1 MPANRPRTKEEK
13 RNRRMKKTLL
23 ALMLLTVG
31 AFAIQSARPQ
41 LPQVV
46 AEEEAPMRTRQGKTV
61 MYIMDQPN
69 LVLRQ
74 EDAHKLDQ
82 LNYSFALVKDGK
94 ADGSHWTG
102 IRRVQDFLKK
112 NPHVTGMVSV
122 GGWGADGFS
131 DAVATDES
139 RRIFA
144 DSILSLM
151 DEHGF
156 TGVDIDWE
164 YPGVSG
170 TGIKSEPADVENW
183 YRLLELLRAGL
194 DEREALHGRE
204 YLLSVALGVSEK
216 CMSVL
221 DPARLDGLLDQV
233 VIMAYDLSGHDRITG
248 HHAALYPEEE
258 RVASGAWAV
267 RTLAEGGLSHDKMLL
282 GLPAYGRVWR
292 QMTGASGDGLYQRAG
307 TSGNKSIDF
316 DSLLRL
322 EDQGYT
328 RYFDE
333 AAKSAW
339 WFNGDSFVSG
349 DDDRSIA
356 YKCGWVVEQGLQG
369 VAVWQYTQ
377 DPSGAMLAMLD
388 AALTLERP

>member
-13 RNRRMKKTLL
+13 RNRRMKKALL
-23 ALMLLTVG
+23 ALLLLTV
-31 AFAIQSARPQ
+31 SASTLRAGRTA
-41 LPQVV
+41 LPQVA
-46 AEEEAPMRTRQGKTV
+46 AEEEAPMPKRQGKTV
-61 MYIMDQPN
+61 MYIMDQPGIE
-69 LVLRQ
+69 LRQ

-82 LNYSFALVKDGK
+82 LNYSFALVRDGR
-94 ADGSHWTG
+94 ADGSHWTSV
-102 IRRVQDFLKK
+102 RRVQSFLKK

-131 DAVATDES
+131 DAVATQES
-139 RRIFA
+139 RRVFA

-151 DEHGF
+151 DEYGF

-164 YPGVSG
+164 YPGVPG
-170 TGIKSEPADVENW
+170 TGIKSEPEDVENW
-183 YRLLELLRAGL
+183 YALLELLRAGL
-194 DEREALHGRE
+194 DEREARDGRE

-216 CMSVL
+216 CLSVL
-221 DPARLDGLLDQV
+221 DPARMDALLDQV

-248 HHAALYPEEE
+248 HHSALYPDED

-267 RTLAEGGLSHDKMLL
+267 RTLAEGGLSREKMLL
-282 GLPAYGRVWR
+282 GLPAYGRMWR
-292 QMTGASGDGLYQRAG
+292 QLTTAENDGLFQRAG
-307 TSGNKSIDF
+307 TSGNKSVDF

-328 RYFDE
+328 RHFDE

-339 WFNGDSFVSG
+339 WFNGENFVSG

-356 YKCGWVVEQGLQG
+356 YKCGWAVDQGLQG

-377 DPSGAMLAMLD
+377 DPSGAMLAMMD
-388 AALTLERP
+388 AALTR